1 MTFFQFLKF
10 VTNNSNFCYKYAYN
24 RYMRKRVPDNEKKQS
39 VGISLHPELI
49 RLIEKYSKE
58 TDQNRSK
65 IIENIL
71 KKHFEK

>member
-1 MTFFQFLKF
+1 
-10 VTNNSNFCYKYAYN
+10 
-24 RYMRKRVPDNEKKQS
+24 MRKRVPDNEKKQS